1 MKKILKIAALAAV
14 MALCL
19 ILTGCYNAPDD
30 VNNGS
35 PTGTGNALPFQTLA
49 PTATVEVTPDTIVIE
64 TQNIFGGETSGIQTP
79 TPTPPDGG
87 GNGWSDWGT
96 VQDGTTPTPNPTSS
110 VIVFDNV
117 TVSPEGGA
125 TIAVVTE
132 APATPKVT
140 EAQVTPTPTPPSLQR
155 GFKGSDAVRAV
166 QKRLKELGY
175 YNGSA
180 DGDFGPATEAAVK
193 AFQKANGLKADGK
206 VGKQTL
212 AKMNAKTAVSAKQSR
227 TSSTTKTTTVP
238 KKTDKPTAKPTPKK
252 TNTPRPTATPNLS
265 KDYYLDIGA
274 KGKKVETLQRR
285 LIELGWLSGKV
296 TGRYDEETQAA
307 VLAFQKKTKGRW
319 EDGIAGPDT
328 LQALYSSNAVR
339 NGSSSRPSGTSGS
352 SGSKPDTLEM
362 GSTGSE
368 VRRLQQK
375 LKDLGYLSGSVD
387 GTFGVA
393 TQAAVI
399 AFQKNNN
406 LTADGKAGTATQSKL
421 YSGTA
426 QKATGNAVKI
436 SEGSSS
442 NSGSSSGGSSNSSS
456 GSGSNSGNGGGSSG
470 SSGGGN
476 SGKNTTTTVNN
487 SGRDTSDIASTGY
500 VTLENGAESEQVKT
514 LQKRLKELGYYN
526 GNIDGRFGEA
536 TQAAVMAFQL
546 RNNLTVDGKAG
557 PATQR
562 VLYGSKANI
571 TYASMYEGE
580 EGTSVKNLQYTLYE
594 LGYYDGSIDGK
605 YGPTTADAVR
615 EFQIQ
620 NNLTPVDGIAGSKTL
635 SKLYSSD
642 AIAATA
648 SKVEFNTAKAGDK
661 GDLVVQ
667 IQDCLIQLGF
677 LDSITGE
684 YDDATV
690 AAVKAFQNANG
701 LTPDGKCGTMT
712 LQVLFGY

>member
-1 MKKILKIAALAAV
+1 MKRILKIAGLAA
-14 MALCL
+14 MLALCL

-30 VNNGS
+30 VNTGS
-35 PTGTGNALPFQTLA
+35 TTDPGNALPFQTLA

-64 TQNIFGGETSGIQTP
+64 TQNIFSGETSGIQTP
-79 TPTPPDGG
+79 TPTPPAGG
-87 GNGWSDWGT
+87 ASGWNDWGT

-117 TVSPEGGA
+117 TVTPPDGA
-125 TIAVVTE
+125 TIEVVTKAPETPEPTE
-132 APATPKVT
+132 AP
-140 EAQVTPTPTPPSLQR
+140 VTPTPTPPSLQR
-155 GFKGSDAVRAV
+155 GFTGSEAVRTV

-193 AFQKANGLKADGK
+193 AFQRANGLSADGK

-212 AKMNAKTAVSAKQSR
+212 AKMNAKTAVSNKSSH
-227 TSSTTKTTTVP
+227 TSTEKSKATAAP
-238 KKTDKPTAKPTPKK
+238 KKTNTPKPTARK

-285 LIELGWLSGKV
+285 LIELGWLSGRV
-296 TGRYDEETQAA
+296 TGRYDEDTAAA
-307 VLAFQKKTKGRW
+307 VTAFQRKTKGLW

-328 LQALYSSNAVR
+328 LQALYSSNAAR
-339 NGSSSRPSGTSGS
+339 NGSSKSNGSGS
-352 SGSKPDTLEM
+352 SGNSGSSSSSKPDTLEY

-387 GTFGVA
+387 GSFGVA
-393 TQAAVI
+393 TEAAVI

-426 QKATGNAVKI
+426 RKATGNAAKI
-436 SEGSSS
+436 ETSGGSESSS
-442 NSGSSSGGSSNSSS
+442 SGSSSSG
-456 GSGSNSGNGGGSSG
+456 GSGSNSGSNNSG
-470 SSGGGN
+470 SSTN
-476 SGKNTTTTVNN
+476 NVPATTNN
-487 SGRDTSDIASTGY
+487 SGRDTKDIASTGY
-500 VTLENGAESEQVKT
+500 VTLENGTESEQVKT
-514 LQKRLKELGYYN
+514 LQKRLKDLGYYN
-526 GNIDGRFGEA
+526 GNVDGRYGEG

-562 VLYGSKANI
+562 VLYGSKSNI
-571 TYASMYEGE
+571 TYASMREGE
-580 EGTSVKNLQYTLYE
+580 EGSSVKNLQYTLYE
-594 LGYYDGSIDGK
+594 LGYYDGAIDGK
-605 YGPTTADAVR
+605 YGQTTADAVR
-615 EFQIQ
+615 AFQME
-620 NNLTPVDGIAGSKTL
+620 NHLDKVDGIAGSKTL

-648 SKVEFNTAKAGDK
+648 ANVDYDTAKAGDK
-661 GDLVVQ
+661 SDLVVQ
-667 IQDCLIQLGF
+667 IQDCLVQLGF
-677 LDSITGE
+677 LNSITGE
-684 YDDATV
+684 YDEATV
-690 AAVKAFQNANG
+690 AAVKAFQSANG
-701 LTPDGKCGTMT
+701 LTPDGRCGDLT

>member
-1 MKKILKIAALAAV
+1 MKKILKIAALTAV
-14 MALCL
+14 LALCL

-30 VNNGS
+30 VN
-35 PTGTGNALPFQTLA
+35 TGTTTDPGNALPFQTLA

-79 TPTPPDGG
+79 TPTPPEGG
-87 GNGWSDWGT
+87 GNGWNDWGT

-117 TVSPEGGA
+117 TIPPTDGSTAGTTIEVVTKEPE
-125 TIAVVTE
+125 TPKPTE
-132 APATPKVT
+132 APATPT
-140 EAQVTPTPTPPSLQR
+140 QTPPSLQR
-155 GFKGSDAVRAV
+155 GFTGSDAVRAV

-212 AKMNAKTAVSAKQSR
+212 AKMNAKTAVSKG
-227 TSSTTKTTTVP
+227 SSSSSSSSSKTKTTTSP
-238 KKTDKPTAKPTPKK
+238 KKTAKPTPKK

-285 LIELGWLSGKV
+285 LIELGWLSGRV
-296 TGRYDEETQAA
+296 TGKYDEATQAA
-307 VLAFQKKTKGRW
+307 VLAFQKKTKGLW

-328 LQALYSSNAVR
+328 LQALYSSNATR
-339 NGSSSRPSGTSGS
+339 NGSSSNSSGTSGS
-352 SGSKPDTLEM
+352 AGSKPDTLEM

-375 LKDLGYLSGSVD
+375 LKDLGYLSGSAD
-387 GTFGVA
+387 GSFGVA

-426 QKATGNAVKI
+426 RKATGNAAKI
-436 SEGSSS
+436 QESSDGS
-442 NSGSSSGGSSNSSS
+442 
-456 GSGSNSGNGGGSSG
+456 
-470 SSGGGN
+470 
-476 SGKNTTTTVNN
+476 TTST

-500 VTLENGAESEQVKT
+500 VTLEAGSESEQVKT

-526 GNIDGRFGEA
+526 GNIDGRYGEE

-562 VLYGSKANI
+562 VLYGSKSSI
-571 TYASMYEGE
+571 TYPSMRKGE

-594 LGYYDGSIDGK
+594 LGYYDGPIDGK
-605 YGPTTADAVR
+605 YGQTTADAVR
-615 EFQIQ
+615 AFQIQ
-620 NNLTPVDGIAGSKTL
+620 NHLTPVDGVAGSKTL
-635 SKLYSSD
+635 SRLYSSD

-648 SKVEFNTAKAGDK
+648 SNVESETAKAGDRN
-661 GDLVVQ
+661 DLVVQ
-667 IQDCLIQLGF
+667 IQDCLVQLGF
-677 LDSITGE
+677 LDSITGV

-690 AAVKAFQNANG
+690 AAVKAFQSANG